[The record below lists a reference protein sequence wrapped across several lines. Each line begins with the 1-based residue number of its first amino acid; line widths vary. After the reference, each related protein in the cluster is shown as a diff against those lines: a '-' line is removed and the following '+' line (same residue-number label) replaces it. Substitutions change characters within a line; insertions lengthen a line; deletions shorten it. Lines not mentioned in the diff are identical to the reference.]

1 MNTARRIISTR
12 NLIWAGSLALAFAA
26 LLLAPWRG
34 AARPPQSPAGRDPSL
49 YSGMKWR
56 MIGPFRAGR
65 AVAVTGVPGQPSH
78 FFFGAVG
85 GGVWES
91 TTAGENWTP
100 IFDDEAVQS
109 IGAIGVAPSD
119 PKIIYVGSGEA
130 DMRSQISY
138 GNGMYKSADGGKT
151 WSHIGLEDTRQIGRV
166 IVDPN
171 NPNIVFVAALGHA
184 YGPNPDRGVFRSTD
198 GGATWEKVL
207 YKNDNVGAIDLAFDP
222 KNSKII
228 YASLWATRRPP
239 WTIYPPSIGP
249 GGGLYKSTDGGNTW
263 LQMSGGFPADGN
275 GRIGVAVAPS
285 DAKRV
290 YAIVDNT
297 DPKKGGLYRSDDSGK
312 SWQLMGVDPNTH
324 NTDQRI
330 WGRGWYFCNVVVD
343 PKNPDKLYISNTSVY
358 RSDDGGKTFI
368 PIKGAPGGDDYHQ
381 LWIYPDDGNRM
392 ILSSD
397 QGVVVSVDGGL
408 VWSSWYNQPTAQIYH
423 IVSDNQDPYWVY
435 GAQQDSGAVKAAT
448 RTVHGSISYMWD
460 WAPICAG
467 GESGY
472 VAVDPSDSN
481 IIYGGTVSTCDQ
493 RTNAGH
499 NVSPMLGSGELGPFR
514 HTWTLPLVFSQATG
528 HALYFSNQ
536 YLWKSADRGANWT
549 RISGD
554 MTRENPGVPANLDAA
569 TAADGYGAPRPGVIY
584 TIAPSPLAADTIW
597 IGTDDGL
604 IHVTHDGGKTW
615 KNVTPTDMT
624 AWSKVSLVE
633 ASHSDPNG
641 AYASVDRHRLEDY
654 KPYIYRTHDGGKTWK
669 MITNGIPDGSYV
681 NAVKE
686 DTVRKGLLFAG
697 TELGVYVSFD
707 DGENWQSLQQNLP
720 HSSARDFT
728 IHGDDLIVA
737 THGRGFWVL
746 DNITALRQIA
756 AMNDAPDAIVFKTQ
770 TALRRRTGGND
781 GTPLPYGSAETDNPP
796 NGAIIDY
803 YLKSAATGPVT
814 LEILDSAGK
823 TVRSY
828 SSPEAGAAGG
838 GGGGRRGGGGR
849 GGGANIP
856 AYWNRPPETLSSAAG
871 MHRWVWDVH
880 YAATPG
886 AGGGG
891 RGGGGGGG
899 GGGIWALPGTYS
911 VKLTANGK
919 SVTAPLTVKMDPHVK
934 ATPADLQRQF
944 AVAQEVAAAQVKV
957 AQVRGEVTS
966 VHMQIALLRPQAAGN
981 AALAAALDALDAK
994 TAEIGGVT
1002 QAGSPQSSGVTGPS
1016 NDVSSLMFAAGELG
1030 QVSGAVE
1037 GVDAPP
1043 SMQVM
1048 NAFASAQ
1055 KLAAAATAKWSAVKA
1070 KDLAAVNA
1078 QLKAAGLKEISM
1090 ENAAPVAGRGRRGQ

>member
-1 MNTARRIISTR
+1 MNTVRRIISTR
-12 NLIWAGSLALAFAA
+12 DFIWTASLALALLAI
-26 LLLAPWRG
+26 LLAPWRG
-34 AARPPQSPAGRDPSL
+34 SARPPQAAAGRDPSL

-91 TTAGENWTP
+91 TTAGENWNP
-100 IFDDEAVQS
+100 IFDDEGVQS
-109 IGAIGVAPSD
+109 IGAIGVAASD

-151 WSHIGLEDTRQIGRV
+151 WRNIGLKETRQIGRV
-166 IVDPN
+166 LVDPN
-171 NPNIVFVAALGHA
+171 NPDVVFVAALGHA
-184 YGPNPDRGVFRSTD
+184 YGANPERGVYRSTD
-198 GGATWEKVL
+198 GGANWQKVL
-207 YKNDNVGAIDLAFDP
+207 YKNENVGAIDLAFDP
-222 KNSKII
+222 KNSKTI

-249 GGGLYKSTDGGNTW
+249 GGGLYKSTDGGSNW
-263 LQMSGGFPADGN
+263 EPVGGGFPEDGT

-285 DAKRV
+285 ESKRV
-290 YAIVDNT
+290 YAIVDDT
-297 DPKKGGLYRSDDSGK
+297 DAKKGGLYRSDDSGK
-312 SWQLMGVDPNTH
+312 KWELMSN
-324 NTDQRI
+324 DQRI

-343 PKNPDKLYISNTSVY
+343 PKNPDKLYVSNTSVY
-358 RSDDGGKTFI
+358 RSEDGGKTWT
-368 PIKGAPGGDDYHQ
+368 PMKGAPGGDDYHQ

-423 IVSDNQDPYWVY
+423 IVADNQDPYWVY

-448 RTVHGSISYMWD
+448 RSNHGNIDYLWD

-481 IIYGGTVSTCDQ
+481 ILYGGTVSTCNQ
-493 RTNAGH
+493 LTNAGH
-499 NVSPMLGSGELGPFR
+499 NISPMLGSGELGPFR
-514 HTWTLPLVFSQATG
+514 HTWTLPLVFSQAPG

-536 YLWKSADRGANWT
+536 YLWKTADRGANWT

-554 MTRENPGVPANLDAA
+554 MTRENPGVPPNLDAA
-569 TAADGYGAPRPGVIY
+569 TAADGNGTPRAGVIY
-584 TIAPSPLAADTIW
+584 TIAPSPVAADTIW

-604 IHVTHDGGKTW
+604 MHVTRDGGKTW
-615 KNVTPTDMT
+615 KNVTPPDVT
-624 AWSKVSLVE
+624 AWSKVSLME
-633 ASHSDPNG
+633 ASHSDVNT

-654 KPYIYRTHDGGKTWK
+654 KPYIYRTRDGGKTWK
-669 MITNGIPDGSYV
+669 LIANGIPDGSYV
-681 NAVKE
+681 NAIKE

-720 HSSARDFT
+720 HSSARDFVV
-728 IHGDDLIVA
+728 HGDDLIAA

-756 AMNDAPDAIVFKTQ
+756 AMNDVPDAIVFKPQ
-770 TALRRRTGGND
+770 TAQRRRTGGNG

-803 YLKSAATGPVT
+803 YLKSAAAGPVT
-814 LEILDSAGK
+814 LEILDATGK

-828 SSPEAGAAGG
+828 SSPDAGAAGG
-838 GGGGRRGGGGR
+838 GGGGRRGGGGGGGR
-849 GGGANIP
+849 GGGGSNIP
-856 AYWNRPPETLSSAAG
+856 AYWNRPPETLSGAAG

-880 YAATPG
+880 YATAAG

-891 RGGGGGGG
+891 GGGGGGRGG
-899 GGGIWALPGTYS
+899 GGGIWALPGAYT

-919 SVTAPLTVKMDPHVK
+919 SVTAPLTVKMDPHEKVMS
-934 ATPADLQRQF
+934 PDLQRQYV
-944 AVAQEVAAAQVKV
+944 VAQEVAAAQAKV

-966 VHMQIALLRPQAAGN
+966 VHTQIVALRTQAAGN
-981 AALAAALDALDAK
+981 AALVAALDALDAK

-1002 QAGSPQSSGVTGPS
+1002 QAGTPQSSGVTGPS
-1016 NDVSSLMFAAGELG
+1016 NDVSSLMFAAGEMG

-1037 GVDAPP
+1037 GVDAAP

-1055 KLAAAATAKWSAVKA
+1055 KIAATAMAKWSAVKA
-1070 KDLAAVNA
+1070 KDLVAVNA
-1078 QLKAAGLKEISM
+1078 QLKAAGLKEISI